1 MLTDLISTTKKPRRL
16 SVISV
21 KSKTLFNLI
30 LSELAQRQFVYK
42 WVAVQEAR

>member
-1 MLTDLISTTKKPRRL
+1 MLTALILITRKPHRL

-30 LSELAQRQFVYK
+30 LSELAQRQFVCK
-42 WVAVQEAR
+42 WGVVQEAR